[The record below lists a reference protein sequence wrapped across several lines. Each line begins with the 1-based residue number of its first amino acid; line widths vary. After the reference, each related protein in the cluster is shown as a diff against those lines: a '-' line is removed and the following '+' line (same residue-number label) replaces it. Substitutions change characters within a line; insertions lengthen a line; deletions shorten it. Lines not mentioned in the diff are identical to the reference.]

1 MTYLTIHHLD
11 GKECFGKSIQKTLYA
26 SQKLSLFEW
35 LREFNPCG
43 KIHYYALAAF
53 NEGLKYEEVVQ
64 ECKQAFNDLSLDKI
78 REVVAIVAR
87 KYKYRAYCCLGNSIP
102 SADEQNIK
110 KVQ

>member
-26 SQKLSLFEW
+26 AQKLSLFEW

-53 NEGLKYEEVVQ
+53 NDINIENIK
-64 ECKQAFNDLSLDKI
+64 S
-78 REVVAIVAR
+78 IVMMVSR
-87 KYKYRAYCCLGNSIP
+87 KYK
-102 SADEQNIK
+102 SAKLN
-110 KVQ
+110 

>member
-11 GKECFGKSIQKTLYA
+11 SKECFGKSIQKTLYA

-53 NEGLKYEEVVQ
+53 NEGLCFDDVVI
-64 ECKQAFNDLSLDKI
+64 ECQNAFNDISIENIKS
-78 REVVAIVAR
+78 IVMMVSR
-87 KYKYRAYCCLGNSIP
+87 KYK
-102 SADEQNIK
+102 SAKLN
-110 KVQ
+110 

>member
-43 KIHYYALAAF
+43 KIYYYALAAF
-53 NEGLKYEEVVQ
+53 NEGLCYDDVVQ
-64 ECKQAFNDLSLDKI
+64 ECVMAFSDISIDKI
-78 REVVAIVAR
+78 KDAVSIVLN
-87 KYKYRAYCCLGNSIP
+87 KYK
-102 SADEQNIK
+102 SANLN
-110 KVQ
+110 